1 MNNHRKKLL
10 LAVLAASA
18 VSVTAGA
25 VDQGV
30 GPSQNTKDSIVTSA
44 GSTTSQSSMISLTK
58 PAPAIDAEAKID
70 NSAVPKAAPQTIALA
85 QNADDPSLYL
95 SSNDEAVVKASEGKK
110 VTSVDILNVPDEAK
124 ASLMPLLR
132 TQVGDT
138 LTLDSVQSDVA
149 ALGSA
154 GVFLQ
159 ISPQLTAVP
168 EGVKLAYVTK
178 ANPII
183 TDVEIIG
190 NTAFKTEYLKQIMG
204 VRPNSVLNTTMVRER
219 LNAIEKLYYQ
229 QGFILFSIPEVSITN
244 NGILRIRLAEGIIE
258 DIILEGND
266 KTRDYVILRELRFK
280 KGQPFNKFLASRSM
294 ERLYNLGFFEDVNM
308 RLIPGRG
315 EHNVITEIDV
325 IEQRTGV
332 ATIGA
337 GYSKS
342 DGLIGILEL
351 GENNFRGT
359 GDKINFHW
367 EFGGSSHGKNYQIS
381 YTRPWINSNGDSLGV
396 SIFDR
401 RTKFEDYD
409 ADGDTIATY
418 YKRRKGFNVTW
429 ARVTSEYRKNY
440 FTFETMRESY
450 DDYDGFRFSS
460 KVPTSKQA
468 EWKEAIFN
476 NFGRTN
482 SFTFSHVYDNRD
494 NYFAATK
501 GRRLSATV
509 QYAGHGLGGKFGFYK
524 FSLEGRFYKGLAN
537 GHTLALRLKGG
548 YIQGDSSYNSLFN
561 LGGSDSLRGFE
572 DYQFKGKRMYAA
584 TLEYRIPV
592 AKKIEGV
599 LFTDMGNAWGIDAAK
614 IPWYEDS
621 TKLHWSYGVGLRVQ
635 TPIGPVR
642 LDYGRGDKGKFHFSF
657 GAQF

>member
-1 MNNHRKKLL
+1 MDNYRKKLL

-18 VSVTAGA
+18 VSVSAGA
-25 VDQGV
+25 ADQGV

-58 PAPAIDAEAKID
+58 PAPAVDAETKID
-70 NSAVPKAAPQTIALA
+70 NSAVPKAEPQTIALA
-85 QNADDPSLYL
+85 QNADDSSLYL
-95 SSNDEAVVKASEGKK
+95 STNDEEIVKASEGKK
-110 VTSVDILNVPDEAK
+110 VTAVDILNVPDEVK
-124 ASLMPLLR
+124 TSLMSVLH
-132 TQVGDT
+132 TEVGDT
-138 LTLDSVQSDVA
+138 LTLDGVKSDVS
-149 ALGSA
+149 ALGST

-159 ISPQLTAVP
+159 ISPNLTEVP

-178 ANPII
+178 ANP
-183 TDVEIIG
+183 TVADVEITG
-190 NTAFKTEYLKQIMG
+190 NTAFKTDYLKQIMG

-229 QGFILFSIPEVSITN
+229 QGYILFSIPEVNVSED
-244 NGILRIRLAEGIIE
+244 GILHIRLSEGIIE
-258 DIILEGND
+258 DIILEGSD

-325 IEQRTGV
+325 VEQRTGV

-418 YKRRKGFNVTW
+418 YKRRKGFNITW

-494 NYFAATK
+494 NYYAATK
-501 GRRLSATV
+501 GRRLSATF
-509 QYAGHGLGGKFGFYK
+509 QYAGHGLGGDFAFYK
-524 FSLEGRFYKGLAN
+524 LSLEGRFYKGLSN
-537 GHTLALRLKGG
+537 GHTLAFRLKGG
-548 YIQGDSSYNSLFN
+548 YIQGNSSYNSLFN

-572 DYQFKGKRMYAA
+572 DYQFKGKRMYSW
-584 TLEYRIPV
+584 TVEYRIPL
-592 AKKIEGV
+592 AKKVEGV
-599 LFTDMGNAWGIDAAK
+599 LFTDWGNAWGIDEGK
-614 IPWYEDS
+614 IPWYTDS
-621 TKLHWSYGVGLRVQ
+621 NKLHWSYGVGLRVQ